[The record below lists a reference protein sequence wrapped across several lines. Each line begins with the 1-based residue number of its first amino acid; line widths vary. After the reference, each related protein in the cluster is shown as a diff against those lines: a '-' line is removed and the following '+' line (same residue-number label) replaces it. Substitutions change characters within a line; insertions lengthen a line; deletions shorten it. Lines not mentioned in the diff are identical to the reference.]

1 MFPLR
6 NYRNQGFVKAP
17 AQVSFSARESPPRS
31 VSALMSIVTMRA
43 NLTDSDIRTL
53 IKGPTEED
61 RAHAAHK
68 LCRCIDEAELSL
80 EERQHAEG
88 IIQIMA
94 QDAAVLVRRALS
106 VALKNSP
113 KLPREI
119 ANKLA
124 RDIDTIALPIV
135 LNSPSLTDSDLV
147 EIVRACPP
155 AKQVAVACREALSST
170 VTGAIAKFGVQ
181 EAVGRALANDNAVFD
196 EAGLETTL
204 DRFAGVSSI
213 TAQMVHRNELP
224 LTITEKLVSL
234 VAGEAFDYLVNH
246 HELPP
251 QVAIDLAMGA
261 RERVTID
268 IVEQAARQKD
278 VGRFV
283 QQLNLNGRLN
293 PSLLMRG
300 LCLGH
305 IEFVEHAMAELAGVP
320 HQRMWLM
327 IHDSGPLGLKAAFD
341 RAGLPPRLFPSFRAA
356 VDVYHSIERE
366 GSAADRITF
375 RKRMLERT
383 LTLFQ
388 SVPKDDLDYLLEKLD
403 ASGLESARTAASI

>member
-1 MFPLR
+1 
-6 NYRNQGFVKAP
+6 
-17 AQVSFSARESPPRS
+17 
-31 VSALMSIVTMRA
+31 MSIVTMRA

-53 IKGPTEED
+53 IKGPTQED
-61 RAHAAHK
+61 RAQAAHK
-68 LCRCIDEAELSL
+68 ICRCIDEAELSPA
-80 EERQHAEG
+80 ERAHAEG
-88 IIQIMA
+88 IMQVMA
-94 QDAAVLVRRALS
+94 ADAAVLVRRALS

-124 RDIDTIALPIV
+124 RDVDTIALPIV
-135 LNSPSLTDSDLV
+135 LNSPSLTDADLI

-155 AKQVAVACREALSST
+155 NKQIAVASRDSLSTT
-170 VTGAIAKFGVQ
+170 VTGAIAQYAVQ

-196 EAGLETTL
+196 EDGLETTL
-204 DRFAGVSSI
+204 TRFAGVSAI
-213 TAQMVHRNELP
+213 TATMVHRNELP
-224 LTITEKLVSL
+224 LAITEKLVSL
-234 VAGEAFDYLVNH
+234 VAGEAFDYLVNN

-268 IVEQAARQKD
+268 IVEQAAKQQD

-305 IEFVEHAMAELAGVP
+305 IEFVEHAMAELAGIT
-320 HQRMWLM
+320 HARMWLL
-327 IHDSGPLGLKAAFD
+327 IHDSGPLGLKAGFD
-341 RAGLPPRLFPSFRAA
+341 RAGLPPRLYPSFRAGIE
-356 VDVYHSIERE
+356 VFHSIERE
-366 GSAADRITF
+366 GASLDRIAF

-403 ASGLESARTAASI
+403 ASGLQGIRTAALN